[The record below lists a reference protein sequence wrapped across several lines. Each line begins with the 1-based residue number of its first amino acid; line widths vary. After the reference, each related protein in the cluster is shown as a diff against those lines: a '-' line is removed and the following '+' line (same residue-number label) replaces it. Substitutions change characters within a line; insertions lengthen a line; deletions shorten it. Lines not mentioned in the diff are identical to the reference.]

1 MALVE
6 LPDFAAG
13 IASVRAED
21 VETVRK
27 GVPSKLA
34 GLRPLLGGGR
44 LGAARNLARD
54 VHTLFQLL
62 LDRSFPVPWRTTAA
76 IVFGLGYFLMSVD
89 LIPDVIPVV
98 GFLDD
103 ALVVA
108 EIVFLLSGDLRRF
121 RAHQAERARDATP
134 RKAPARE
141 APQRPA
147 ASARSRAA
155 RRAAG
160 STRSLKDLRPS
171 IATTG
176 TSSP

>member
-1 MALVE
+1 MAIVE

-13 IASVRAED
+13 IASVRVED
-21 VETVRK
+21 VDTVRN

-34 GLRPLLGGGR
+34 ALRPLLGGGR
-44 LGAARNLARD
+44 LGGARNLVRD

-108 EIVFLLSGDLRRF
+108 EIVYLLSGDLRRF
-121 RAHQAERARDATP
+121 RAHQAERARGVTP

-141 APQRPA
+141 AQRTA
-147 ASARSRAA
+147 ASARARAA
-155 RRAAG
+155 RKAAG

-171 IATTG
+171 IVTTG